1 MSSAAQ
7 PASGVVAD
15 KTDPGNFFEDF
26 EVGQVIRHATP
37 RTVTEGD
44 RAVYGS
50 LYPTRFAVPSSAVFA
65 ASVGLDP
72 HPVEELIAFHIAF
85 GKTVPDVSLNAVAN
99 LGYAECR
106 FHAPVVPGDTLSTTS
121 EVIGL
126 KQNSNGKSGVVY
138 VRSTATNQ
146 RGEVALDWARW
157 VMVHKRDAS
166 AAAPETVVPE
176 LASAV
181 APADLVVPA
190 GLDFTA
196 YDFAAA
202 GEPHRFGDYVVGE
215 RIDHVDGVTL
225 TESEHQQATRLWQN
239 TAKVHFNVEAR
250 PDGNRLVYGGHI
262 ISMARA
268 LSFNGLAN
276 AQLIAAINA
285 GAHTAPAF
293 AGDTVYAWSE
303 VLDKAETGA
312 PGVGALRLRL
322 VATKGRDVSMTLRG
336 EDGKYAPG
344 VLLDLDYWALVPR

>member
-1 MSSAAQ
+1 M
-7 PASGVVAD
+7 G
-15 KTDPGNFFEDF
+15 KTNAGNFFEDF
-26 EVGQVIRHATP
+26 TVGQVIEHATP

-44 RAVYGS
+44 RALYGA
-50 LYPTRFAVPSSAVFA
+50 LYPTRFALPSSAAFA
-65 ASVGLDP
+65 ASVGLTP

-99 LGYAECR
+99 LGYAELR
-106 FHAPVVPGDTLSTTS
+106 FHRPIVPGDTLSTRS

-126 KQNSNGKSGVVY
+126 KENSSGRNGVVY

-146 RGEVALDWARW
+146 RGEVAIDWARW

-166 AAAPETVVPE
+166 APAPDTVLPD
-176 LASAV
+176 LADVV

-190 GLDFTA
+190 GLDFTS

-202 GEPHRFGDYVVGE
+202 GEPHRFDDYEVGE
-215 RIDHVDGVTL
+215 KIDHVDGVTL
-225 TESEHQQATRLWQN
+225 TDPEHMMATRLWQN
-239 TAKVHFNVEAR
+239 TAKVHFNTEAR
-250 PDGNRLVYGGHI
+250 PDGNRLVYGGHV

-276 AQLIAAINA
+276 AQLVAAINA

-303 VLDKAETGA
+303 VLDKSETLA

-322 VATKGRDVSMTLRG
+322 VATKGRDESMTLRG
-336 EDGKYAPG
+336 DDGKYAPG